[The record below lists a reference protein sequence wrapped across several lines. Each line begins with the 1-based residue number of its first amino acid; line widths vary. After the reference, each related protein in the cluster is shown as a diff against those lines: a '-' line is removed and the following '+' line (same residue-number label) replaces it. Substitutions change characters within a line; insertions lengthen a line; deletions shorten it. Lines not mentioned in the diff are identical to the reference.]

1 MQNIRCPACQF
12 VNRPQAR
19 YCANCGYSLL
29 SEPPYF
35 ESPPAEWVPPVMDFQ
50 QEEGS
55 ILQTGKAVF
64 GIVSLVMFVVLFSFS
79 LPAYSFSKSVMD
91 PDIYI
96 DSIEGEDFY
105 DKFPELFG
113 EQIDYWIH
121 DLQSDYFILE
131 FFFQNIVRSDWQL
144 VAERIITPDW
154 LQEQTESLIE
164 QIFEYANGDQ
174 SDLKMIVSFTGVKD
188 RLSGPLGYE
197 TYQAITENK
206 PECNMLELTQWLLA
220 PVIDLL
226 PICKLPENGSF
237 FGFSTPDPEEVVP
250 QILTDWANT
259 LPDEKDLAASLED
272 KEVQEIDSFFSGF
285 RLVRFTSGVMIA
297 VAVGFLILS
306 LLSSNVRS
314 QKGWLRY
321 WGGSFLTAGV
331 ILIVLAVLLAVFSI
345 WQIDEL
351 LKEFQEIFVFNVI
364 DMIRSIGNQIVLEI
378 VKSFGILGG
387 IILIVGFGM
396 FSASFFVG
404 ENNPTSN
411 QLGY

>member
-35 ESPPAEWVPPVMDFQ
+35 ESPRAEWVPSVTDFQ
-50 QEEGS
+50 KEEGS
-55 ILQTGKAVF
+55 ILQTGKAVL

-79 LPAYSFSKSVMD
+79 LPAYSFSKAVMD

-113 EQIDYWIH
+113 EQIDYWVH
-121 DLQSDYFILE
+121 DLKSDYFILE

-144 VAERIITPDW
+144 VAEQIITPDW

-237 FGFSTPDPEEVVP
+237 FGFSTPDPDVVVP
-250 QILTDWANT
+250 RILTDWANT

-272 KEVQEIDSFFSGF
+272 GEVQEIDSFFSGF
-285 RLVRFTSGVMIA
+285 RLVRFTSGVMVA

-321 WGGSFLTAGV
+321 WGGSFLAAGV

-345 WQIDEL
+345 WQIDDF

-404 ENNPTSN
+404 ENNPTTN